1 MNDIRGG
8 NNFRLLFLLKWRLS
22 PYINGIYI
30 DKWHV
35 FFVD

>member
-8 NNFRLLFLLKWRLS
+8 NNFRLLFLLKWRPN

-30 DKWHV
+30 DKWHA